1 MARIAD
7 PHLRQ
12 KILQAARQVFKD
24 KGYAATRM
32 SEIAG
37 RAGVAV
43 GSIYLHFKTKEEL
56 CAALSDEVNRRVLEE
71 SLPLLLQ
78 PDPAQAIAEGIRAA
92 MRIMDEERD
101 LLSLLYLNIGF
112 GPFETYEP
120 TETDRQVWDTFAQN
134 LKERMA
140 AGVFRRYDPDK
151 LAQLISNL
159 VERTAVGCLMM
170 GAGRIED
177 YTEITV
183 AFLQNALLVN
193 PPAPIPEPKRRTKA
207 AKAKAKRTLGELA

>member
-7 PHLRQ
+7 PNQ
-12 KILQAARQVFKD
+12 KQNILQAARDVFKE
-24 KGYAATRM
+24 KGFAAARM
-32 SEIAG
+32 SDIAE

-43 GSIYLHFKTKEEL
+43 GSIYLHFKTKEAL
-56 CAALSDEVNRRVLEE
+56 CNALSDEVNKRIMNE

-78 PDPAQAIAEGIRAA
+78 PDPAKAIDEGIRAA

-112 GPFETYEP
+112 GPFEDYQP
-120 TETDRQVWDTFAQN
+120 TDTDLAVWRTFSDN
-134 LKERMA
+134 LKERMN
-140 AGVFRRYDPDK
+140 AGVFRTYDPAR

-159 VERTAVGCLMM
+159 VERTAVGCLIL
-170 GAGRIED
+170 GAGEIED
-177 YTEITV
+177 YTDITV

-193 PPAPIPEPKRRTKA
+193 PPAPKARIRKPSNARRKT
-207 AKAKAKRTLGELA
+207 